1 MNRVQTQVEELAE
14 NRVRLTVQ
22 VPSHDVHHAVEHAA
36 DDLAQSVKV
45 PGFRKGKVPRQ
56 VLLQRVGRERLMTEA
71 VESHIGG
78 WFWNAAARTR
88 VRPVEQPEYDFELPA
103 TADEDWE
110 FTATVAVQAK
120 PELADWKELEVG
132 VAEVEV
138 PEDLVQHELDALRS
152 TVAELVPVE
161 GRPVAPDD
169 TVVVDLVA
177 EDETRR
183 DYVVELGR
191 GAVVEEIEQGL
202 VGLSAGETKEISF
215 ELADGSTQS
224 LAATVKEIKEKVLP
238 PLDDDLARAASEFET
253 FAELRDDVE
262 SRLREQIEE
271 EVETRFR
278 ADVADALV
286 AASKVEAAGPLV
298 ESRTRE
304 LLRGVA
310 RQVEARGVS
319 LDTFLAM
326 TGQQPEELVAR
337 LHDEAQRSVSRE
349 LVLEAVAEQLGL
361 DVPDSEVEELV
372 REQADAIG
380 DDADEMLVA
389 LRENGRFESLR
400 DDLRLRQALDRVA
413 AEVKR
418 IPLAQAEAREAIWT
432 PDKENPPT
440 ETKLWTPT
448 SRPPISSTPKGP
460 LMNPPSSLII
470 PSVIEQT
477 SRGERFFDI
486 YSRLLN
492 ERIIFLGTPIDD
504 NVANLVVAQM
514 IHLESEDPDK
524 DINIYINSPGGSVYA
539 GLAIYDTI
547 QFIKPDVATTCV
559 GIAMSMGAL
568 LLASGTQGKR
578 TALPNAKI
586 LIHQVSG
593 GFQGQGTDIEIQARE
608 TINLKRRLEEIIAL
622 HTNQP
627 IEKVSKDMERDYY
640 MAADE
645 AEQYGI
651 VDQVIAHR

>member
-36 DDLAQSVKV
+36 DDLAASVKV
-45 PGFRKGKVPRQ
+45 PGFRKGRVPRQ

-71 VESHIGG
+71 VESHIGA

-88 VRPVEQPEYDFELPA
+88 VRPVEQPQYDFELPA
-103 TADEDWE
+103 SDDQDWE

-120 PELADWKELEVG
+120 PELPDWKELEVG
-132 VAEVEV
+132 IAEVEV
-138 PEDLVQHELDALRS
+138 PDELVQHELDALRS

-161 GRPVAPDD
+161 GRPVAADD

-202 VGLSAGETKEISF
+202 VGMSAGETKELSF

-238 PLDDDLARAASEFET
+238 PLDDDLARSASEFET
-253 FAELRDDVE
+253 FAELRGDVE

-271 EVETRFR
+271 EVETQFR
-278 ADVADALV
+278 ANTADTLV

-304 LLRGVA
+304 LLRGFA

-319 LDTFLAM
+319 LETFLAM
-326 TGQQPEELVAR
+326 TGQAPEELVAR
-337 LHDEAQRSVSRE
+337 LQDEAQRSVARE
-349 LVLEAVAEQLGL
+349 LVLEAVAEQLAL
-361 DVPDSEVEELV
+361 EVPDSEVEELV
-372 REQADAIG
+372 REQAEAIG

-389 LRENGRFESLR
+389 LRESGRFESLR
-400 DDLRLRQALDRVA
+400 DDLRLRRALDRVA

-440 ETKLWTPT
+440 ETKLWTPDQ
-448 SRPPISSTPKGP
+448 P
-460 LMNPPSSLII
+460 
-470 PSVIEQT
+470 Q
-477 SRGERFFDI
+477 
-486 YSRLLN
+486 
-492 ERIIFLGTPIDD
+492 
-504 NVANLVVAQM
+504 Q
-514 IHLESEDPDK
+514 SE
-524 DINIYINSPGGSVYA
+524 
-539 GLAIYDTI
+539 
-547 QFIKPDVATTCV
+547 
-559 GIAMSMGAL
+559 GAR
-568 LLASGTQGKR
+568 S
-578 TALPNAKI
+578 
-586 LIHQVSG
+586 
-593 GFQGQGTDIEIQARE
+593 
-608 TINLKRRLEEIIAL
+608 
-622 HTNQP
+622 
-627 IEKVSKDMERDYY
+627 
-640 MAADE
+640 
-645 AEQYGI
+645 
-651 VDQVIAHR
+651 